1 MNLLN
6 YFIMFSITMRL
17 TMRLFILPN
26 IEKYLWDY
34 PLATMGKETKVTC
47 LQE

>member
-1 MNLLN
+1 
-6 YFIMFSITMRL
+6 MFSITMRL

-34 PLATMGKETKVTC
+34 PLATRGKET
-47 LQE
+47 